1 MRIELVADEAP
12 VAPIR
17 QSFGGRG
24 GGGRGGRFNGG
35 NRLVILSSCLHFSK
49 CTVFRCSYLENKSG
63 KADKVTQGGPTQ
75 FTPKATGSLQ
85 HGHGQIWAYMFSFVK

>member
-24 GGGRGGRFNGG
+24 GGRGGRFNGG
-35 NRLVILSSCLHFSK
+35 NRLVILFSCLHLSK
-49 CTVFRCSYLENKSG
+49 LTVCLCSYLENKTG
-63 KADKVTQGGPTQ
+63 KEEKVTQGPGVQPNSCPRPRDFCSMGMGKYGRTC
-75 FTPKATGSLQ
+75 SHL
-85 HGHGQIWAYMFSFVK
+85 